1 MFYKDS
7 IHELKDLE
15 KPELSSRMF
24 KMYQFEK
31 DGRIKFRHH
40 LAAGIDT
47 ELKKDNPEY
56 SSVNFNEKQIF
67 LRLRQG
73 QWNFAIEEKDFEMFI
88 DGTIKWNF

>member
-1 MFYKDS
+1 
-7 IHELKDLE
+7 
-15 KPELSSRMF
+15 MF

-47 ELKKDNPEY
+47 ELKKLYSEDN
-56 SSVNFNEKQIF
+56 SFIIGKQQVF
-67 LRLRQG
+67 LRLTQG
-73 QWNFAIEEKDFEMFI
+73 QWNFAIEGKDFEMYI

>member
-1 MFYKDS
+1 M
-7 IHELKDLE
+7 
-15 KPELSSRMF
+15 
-24 KMYQFEK
+24 
-31 DGRIKFRHH
+31 
-40 LAAGIDT
+40 AAGIDT

-73 QWNFAIEEKDFEMFI
+73 QWNFAIEGKDFEMYI